1 MQGFIAESFY
11 GAYVK
16 NRSERCKYY
25 KYKYVINWVYEAC
38 LENVIVGLFF
48 NQSVV
53 VVKIRQFRVGLR
65 GVRVCE
71 GSFLANVPGLD
82 STNKSSPITLRLGK
96 T

>member
-65 GVRVCE
+65 GVRVW
-71 GSFLANVPGLD
+71 GGGGGL
-82 STNKSSPITLRLGK
+82 SWRMYQVLIAQIKAAQ
-96 T
+96 

>member
-65 GVRVCE
+65 GVRVCVW
-71 GSFLANVPGLD
+71 GGGGGL
-82 STNKSSPITLRLGK
+82 SWRMYQVLIAQIKAAQ
-96 T
+96 